1 MLKDFE
7 HLVQAAKQRG
17 MVCVSVAVAQDEE
30 VLLAVKQIY
39 EAGIARAIL
48 VGDKKMIGGILG
60 KIGLASDAV
69 EIIDEK
75 DVDEAALVAAEFVA
89 KGKADILVKGFI
101 NSSNFLRAALDK
113 ERGLRTGNLLSH
125 LACFEIPGEEKLVFH
140 TDGGMNIAPSFAEKK
155 EILINSLQALEKM
168 GIKKPKVA
176 VLSANEKI
184 NEKMP
189 VTLDARDLV
198 LLGEKGELPPCQ
210 IEGPIAMDVAVR
222 AEAALHKGINSQI
235 AGSVD
240 LFLVPSI
247 EAGNMVGK
255 TLVCYAKAKMAGLI
269 LGAKKPIV
277 LVSRSDTAEA
287 KVNSIV
293 LARLALEE

>member
-7 HLVQAAKQRG
+7 HLVQAAKGRG
-17 MVCVSVAVAQDEE
+17 MVCVSVAVAQDED

-48 VGDKKMIGGILG
+48 VGDKKIIDDVLG
-60 KIGLASDAV
+60 EIGLASDAV

-75 DVDEAALVAAEFVA
+75 DIDEAALIAAELVA

-113 ERGLRTGNLLSH
+113 KRGLRTGNLLSH

-140 TDGGMNIAPSFAEKK
+140 SDGGMNIAPSLAEKK
-155 EILINSLQALEKM
+155 EILINSLCALGKM

-176 VLSANEKI
+176 VLSANEKV

-189 VTLDARDLV
+189 VTLDARALA

-222 AEAALHKGINSQI
+222 AEAALHKGIDSKI
-235 AGSVD
+235 AGAVD

-287 KVNSIV
+287 KFNSIA